1 MTALIMR
8 CVVLGLA
15 VASLITAQRYPN
27 QSTKP
32 KSMKN
37 KLIFI
42 VIDGIRYDFYDLATN
57 LPNLFAMSRKGARSA
72 VTPPFPSHSTNC
84 MTTLMTGLYFESHGM
99 TGRFFD
105 PATGEFVKTNDEH
118 LGKMFNT
125 EEPIWRTNEKQ
136 GGKCIV

>member
-1 MTALIMR
+1 MMR
-8 CVVLGLA
+8 VRIFVFGLA
-15 VASLITAQRYPN
+15 LASLVSAKMNPN
-27 QSTKP
+27 QSGKPTNTKH
-32 KSMKN
+32 

-42 VIDGIRYDFYDLATN
+42 VIDGLRHDFYDLATN
-57 LPNLFAMSRKGARSA
+57 LPNLFAMSRNGTRSA
-72 VTPPFPSHSTNC
+72 ITPPFPSHSTNC